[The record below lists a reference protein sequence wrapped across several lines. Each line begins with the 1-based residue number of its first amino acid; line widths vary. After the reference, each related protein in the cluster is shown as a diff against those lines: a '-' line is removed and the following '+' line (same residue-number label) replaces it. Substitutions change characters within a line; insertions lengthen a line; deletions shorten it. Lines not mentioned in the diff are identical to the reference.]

1 MLGAV
6 DADDLGEAVGVARV
20 VDEASRRAV
29 ERRVDHQVLVDAEH
43 VAADAL
49 QKHVTSARRC
59 DNLSKY
65 VVCRGD
71 LWG

>member
-49 QKHVTSARRC
+49 
-59 DNLSKY
+59 
-65 VVCRGD
+65 
-71 LWG
+71 